1 MARYPNM
8 MPTTHQRLLGIRAAL
23 RHRFHDNGVR
33 YWDGDQALHKLA
45 RAHVLGIPLNDLDA
59 RARDATNWSQFFG
72 AIDALLSGE
81 QD

>member
-1 MARYPNM
+1 ML
-8 MPTTHQRLLGIRAAL
+8 TTHQQLLGIRTVL
-23 RHRFHDNGVR
+23 RRRFRDNGVR
-33 YWDGDQALHKLA
+33 YWDADQALHKLA
-45 RAHVLGIPLNDLDA
+45 RAHVLGIPLRELDA